1 MPQDIKDDQMEYEM
15 EVDKAPITEQQ
26 KWEEEQ
32 MSSAVYKFGAKR
44 KEKEQYELL
53 IDNQI
58 EFIQT
63 ANLPGTHD
71 EVFSN
76 FLTK

>member
-1 MPQDIKDDQMEYEM
+1 M

-26 KWEEEQ
+26 KWEEGQ
-32 MSSAVYKFGAKR
+32 MPSAVYKFVAKR
-44 KEKEQYELL
+44 QEKEEYKLL

-58 EFIQT
+58 EFILT
-63 ANLPGTHD
+63 ANLPGIHD
-71 EVFSN
+71 EIFSN

>member
-1 MPQDIKDDQMEYEM
+1 
-15 EVDKAPITEQQ
+15 
-26 KWEEEQ
+26 

-44 KEKEQYELL
+44 QEKEEYKLL

-63 ANLPGTHD
+63 ANLPDTHD